1 MLFTYVVRWDHGFA
15 PNPFY
20 GACTV
25 ATCKPY
31 IRKKANI
38 DDWVLGTGSA
48 ERDVQGHAIFLM
60 RVTETSRFDDYWS
73 LPAFA
78 LKRPVMNGSLKQRFG
93 DNIYHRN
100 ASGGWLQA
108 DSRHSQDGIA
118 NEFNLR
124 RDTRTTDRVL
134 ISSDFIYWGENAPK
148 IPKSLQHFVIARQ
161 GWDEITDQTEI
172 DKFVNWAKGFGQQ
185 GQIGAPLE
193 WRYERWWR

>member
-1 MLFTYVVRWDHGFA
+1 
-15 PNPFY
+15 
-20 GACTV
+20 
-25 ATCKPY
+25 
-31 IRKKANI
+31 
-38 DDWVLGTGSA
+38 
-48 ERDVQGHAIFLM
+48 M
-60 RVTETSRFDDYWS
+60 RVTETLRFDEYWS

-100 ASGGWLQA
+100 ANGDWLQA

-134 ISSDFIYWGENAPK
+134 ISSDFIYWGEDAPK

-161 GWDEITDQTEI
+161 GWDEITNQTEI
-172 DKFVNWAKGFGQQ
+172 DKFVN
-185 GQIGAPLE
+185 
-193 WRYERWWR
+193 